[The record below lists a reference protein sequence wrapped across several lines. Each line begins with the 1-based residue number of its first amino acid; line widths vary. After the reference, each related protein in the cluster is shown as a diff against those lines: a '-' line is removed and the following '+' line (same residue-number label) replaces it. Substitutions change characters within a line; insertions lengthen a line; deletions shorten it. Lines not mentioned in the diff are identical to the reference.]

1 MHVSYEKQSLGRV
14 LSETEERLAIALERI
29 FAGGQHQFDEVSAAL
44 QRLNV
49 PRPSGAAGAWSAS
62 VLEDE
67 LRLINAS
74 LDDAYARNP
83 PFTGD
88 AQS

>member
-1 MHVSYEKQSLGRV
+1 MSYEKQSLARA
-14 LSETEERLAIALERI
+14 LSEAEERLAVALERI

-44 QRLNV
+44 QRMKV
-49 PRPSGAAGAWSAS
+49 PRPSGAAGAWSAG

-74 LDDAYARNP
+74 LDAAYAGNP